1 VPYVDS
7 GGLRL
12 YYGDSGSGPAVLWH
26 TGGCG
31 DSTMWETAGYIA
43 ALPGYR
49 HILFD
54 HRGRGRSDGPPDVS
68 GHQMSCYTGDVIAVL
83 DDAGIE
89 SAVLIG
95 YSMGGRVGYAVA
107 ASHPGRLA
115 GMVGLDSVPDPASQ
129 PAELR
134 RDAGKVMAEGTR
146 AVIQEMADAESEPP
160 PPWLL
165 EHLCTTDA
173 ATFAGAFEA
182 FATAPPFWPDRR
194 VGVVLSAQYL
204 DEAAVAVAD
213 LPPLAVPG
221 TAGQPPIKHRG
232 RHAQAAEP
240 ATGWIPT
247 DERFRDPTTRVVMRV
262 WIDPA
267 DQSRHYVP
275 EPGG

>member
-12 YYGDSGSGPAVLWH
+12 YYGVSGSGPPVLWH

-49 HILFD
+49 HLLFD
-54 HRGRGRSDGPPDVS
+54 HRGHGRSEAPPTIA
-68 GHQMSCYTGDVIAVL
+68 GHRMSCYVDDVIAVL

-89 SAVLIG
+89 RAVLVG
-95 YSMGGRVGYAVA
+95 YSMGGRVAYAVA
-107 ASHPGRLA
+107 GSHPRRL
-115 GMVGLDSVPDPASQ
+115 GGVIGLDSVPDRVEK

-134 RDAGKVMAEGTR
+134 SDAGKVMAEGTR
-146 AVIQEMADAESEPP
+146 AVIQEMADGETEPP

-182 FATAPPFWPDRR
+182 YATAPPFWPPDRITVPTLFLLG
-194 VGVVLSAQYL
+194 VGEGDGDWWARGQSAAAAMP
-204 DEAAVAVAD
+204 DARAVA
-213 LPPLAVPG
+213 LPGLRHLQAFWRTDVTLPAVEQFLAERSG
-221 TAGQPPIKHRG
+221 GGQTWR
-232 RHAQAAEP
+232 
-240 ATGWIPT
+240 
-247 DERFRDPTTRVVMRV
+247 
-262 WIDPA
+262 
-267 DQSRHYVP
+267 
-275 EPGG
+275 

>member
-1 VPYVDS
+1 MPYVDS

-12 YYGDSGSGPAVLWH
+12 YYRDSGSGPAVLWH

-54 HRGRGRSDGPPDVS
+54 HRGHGRSEAPTAVA

-182 FATAPPFWPDRR
+182 FATAPPFWPDRITVPTLFLLA
-194 VGVVLSAQYL
+194 VGEDDGGWWALGQSA
-204 DEAAVAVAD
+204 AAAMPAARAVA
-213 LPPLAVPG
+213 LPGLGHLQAFWRTDVTLPAVEQFLAERSG
-221 TAGQPPIKHRG
+221 GGQTWR
-232 RHAQAAEP
+232 
-240 ATGWIPT
+240 
-247 DERFRDPTTRVVMRV
+247 
-262 WIDPA
+262 
-267 DQSRHYVP
+267 
-275 EPGG
+275 